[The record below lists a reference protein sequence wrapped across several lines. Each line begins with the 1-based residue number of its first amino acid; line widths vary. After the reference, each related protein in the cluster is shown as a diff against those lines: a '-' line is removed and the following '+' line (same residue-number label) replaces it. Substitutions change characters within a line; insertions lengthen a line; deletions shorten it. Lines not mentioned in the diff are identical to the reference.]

1 MQPLNR
7 IRPPGENP
15 VAAVC
20 KVFLSVSTPQGA
32 VSCSGLQSEHA
43 SVSTPKGE
51 NDVCGLQSES
61 GSAAAVC

>member
-20 KVFLSVSTPQGA
+20 KVFLSVSTP
-32 VSCSGLQSEHA
+32 
-43 SVSTPKGE
+43 KGE